1 MLYNS
6 FNKNM
11 KKFGILLLI
20 IVISVVIASVYG
32 VIHNQITFSISSEYF
47 TVFKFDQ
54 FGFLDWGNNNPRMT
68 TALIGVLAT
77 WWVGLYIG
85 IFQGVVGLIH
95 QNYKFMFK
103 YAMNA
108 IVITLGVT
116 ILFGIF
122 GYVDQKLDTENYLN
136 CCFPY
141 EIKDG
146 KGFMTVGSIHNYGYT
161 GGEIGALIGVVYQ
174 IIMRKKKTNYPRV
187 RREKLREG

>member
-122 GYVDQKLDTENYLN
+122 GYVDEKLDPENYLN

-174 IIMRKKKTNYPRV
+174 IIMRRKKTNYPRA
-187 RREKLREG
+187 RREKLCEG